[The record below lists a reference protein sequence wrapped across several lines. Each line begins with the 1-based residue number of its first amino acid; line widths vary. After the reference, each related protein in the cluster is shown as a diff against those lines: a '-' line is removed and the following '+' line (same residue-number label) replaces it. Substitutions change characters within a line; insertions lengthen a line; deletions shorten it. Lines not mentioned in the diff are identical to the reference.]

1 MTQSKRAPKK
11 RLSDLLKEESG
22 HLELS
27 PPESEPT
34 REVEPAP
41 MTNGTQ
47 TSKTRSNGTRKRT
60 SARSTGSSSSTKAK
74 STSTAR
80 RSTGPTKADL
90 QDMVKDLKAALAES
104 QTEAENLQAQLH
116 DKEGYVEEL
125 RGYLDKANELKA
137 ELDKSQKAI
146 AQLEEENASLRKD
159 LSTAQSAKQNGS
171 KAITPRKTPGRPGLL
186 AKAAPGGEG
195 LAYGR
200 RPVAPT
206 TNPSQDGEDFS
217 KQTWLL

>member
-34 REVEPAP
+34 REVEAAP
-41 MTNGTQ
+41 MTNGTR
-47 TSKTRSNGTRKRT
+47 TSKARTNGTRKR
-60 SARSTGSSSSTKAK
+60 AGSSSSTKAK

-104 QTEAENLQAQLH
+104 QTESENLQAQLH

-159 LSTAQSAKQNGS
+159 LSTAQSAKKNGS

>member
-1 MTQSKRAPKK
+1 MTQSKRTPKK

-34 REVEPAP
+34 QEVEAAP
-41 MTNGTQ
+41 MTNGTRS
-47 TSKTRSNGTRKRT
+47 SKARTNGTRKRSNT
-60 SARSTGSSSSTKAK
+60 ASSTTKT
-74 STSTAR
+74 TSTAR
-80 RSTGPTKADL
+80 RTTAPTKADL
-90 QDMVKDLKAALAES
+90 QDMVRELKAGLAES
-104 QTEAENLQAQLH
+104 QTEVENLQAQLN

-125 RGYLDKANELKA
+125 RGYLDKANDLKV

-146 AQLEEENASLRKD
+146 AQLEEENATLRKD
-159 LSTAQSAKQNGS
+159 LETAQSATKNSG
-171 KAITPRKTPGRPGLL
+171 KTITPRKTPGRPGLL
-186 AKAAPGGEG
+186 AKAAPGGDMT
-195 LAYGR
+195 AYGR

-206 TNPSQDGEDFS
+206 SNPPQDGEDFS